1 MFCPRCAAQNLDD
14 AKFCRVCG
22 TNLESVALGLVDNY
36 HLAEREPDRVQDS
49 LERWLEARKKGV
61 NKIATGIGMLVS
73 SILIGIALWLFS
85 GKQDWIIIWTV
96 LVGWMTCLGIIS
108 MVLGMAGLMETR
120 FLRRQLGQ
128 SSATGNQ
135 LVQPLPPGD
144 RILVNAASTAPIVHP
159 QSSVTE
165 HTTTRLIKPKPPS
178 NQAN

>member
-22 TNLESVALGLVDNY
+22 SNLENVALGLVDNY
-36 HLAEREPDRVQDS
+36 HLAERENDRVQDS
-49 LERWLEARKKGV
+49 VERWLEARKKGV

-73 SILIGIALWLFS
+73 SVLIGIALWLFS

-96 LVGWMTCLGIIS
+96 LVGWMTCLGVIS

-128 SSATGNQ
+128 SSAAGNQ
-135 LVQPLPPGD
+135 LVQPLPPGH
-144 RILVNAASTAPIVHP
+144 RILMNGASTAPIVHP

-165 HTTTRLIKPKPPS
+165 HTTTRLIKPEPPS
-178 NQAN
+178 KQAN